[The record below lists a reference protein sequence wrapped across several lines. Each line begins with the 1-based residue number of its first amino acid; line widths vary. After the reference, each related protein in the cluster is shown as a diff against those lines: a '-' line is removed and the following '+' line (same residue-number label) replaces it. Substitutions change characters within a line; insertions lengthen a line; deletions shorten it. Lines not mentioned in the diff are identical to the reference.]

1 MTAPLLLPSPDL
13 AAADFRRISEI
24 VYRTSGIVLP
34 PGKEGLVRSRL
45 AARLRELGMATF
57 GEYVARVGD
66 GGDGAELARM
76 VDLLT
81 TNKTSFYRERAH
93 FDYLR
98 DRVFPALRARGGR
111 AQLWSAGCSSGEEP
125 YTLAMLVRETAA
137 PNERLDWRILATDLS
152 ARVLARA
159 RAGTYDLETLA
170 DVPAAE
176 RQRWFE
182 PAAPTL
188 RGPAM
193 QAREELRRMVSFAR
207 LNLMD
212 PWPMRGPFDAIL
224 CRNVMI
230 YFDRPTQER
239 LVGRFW
245 ELLAPG
251 GTLFV
256 GHSESLT
263 GLAHRFRYVQPAV
276 YEK

>member
-1 MTAPLLLPSPDL
+1 MTAPLLVASPDL

-45 AARLRELGMATF
+45 AGRLRELGVPTF

-98 DRVFPALRARGGR
+98 DRVLPALRARGGR

-125 YTLAMLVRETAA
+125 YTLAMLVRETAPA
-137 PNERLDWRILATDLS
+137 NERLDWKILATDLS

-159 RAGTYDLETLA
+159 RAGTYDAETLA

-182 PAAPTL
+182 PAPPTL

-263 GLAHRFRYVQPAV
+263 GLSHRFRYVQPAV
-276 YEK
+276 YER